1 MFDQLKSI
9 VNSHMNNS
17 NLSDTNKINES
28 LRILA
33 KYRCNQIANT
43 IMQTHGTKILGGPFK
58 GMEFVDRVSE
68 GCFIPKLLGIYE
80 SELHGVLKK
89 IIDNPPDIF
98 INVGSAEGYYSIG
111 LKKLIPHVDCYAYD
125 INPIAQEKVK
135 TLAQKND
142 VDILIDGEF
151 KLEILEDFKNKSI
164 FLMCDI
170 EGAEADLF
178 QESNIHLLENT
189 SLCIELHYWNSVHTE
204 EILPQLLSKTHNINI
219 IYQDGK
225 KEFKVPEIVKN
236 LEHLDILLS
245 AWEMRQYK
253 TPWLIASPRS

>member
-58 GMEFVDRVSE
+58 GMKFIDRVSE

-80 SELHGVLKK
+80 SELHGVIKK

-98 INVGSAEGYYSIG
+98 INVGSAEGYYSVG
-111 LKKLIPHVDCYAYD
+111 LKRLIPQTNCYAYD

-135 TLAQKND
+135 NLAKKNGVD
-142 VDILIDGEF
+142 VLIDGEF
-151 KLEILEDFKNKSI
+151 KIEILRDFKNKNI

-178 QESNIHLLENT
+178 KEDNIHFLKNT
-189 SLCIELHYWNSVHTE
+189 SLCIELHYWNSLHTK
-204 EILPQLLSKTHNINI
+204 EILPQLLSKTHDTDI

-225 KEFKVPEIVKN
+225 QEFKVPEVVKN

-245 AWEMRQYK
+245 AWEMRQYQ
-253 TPWLIASPRS
+253 TPWLIASPRR